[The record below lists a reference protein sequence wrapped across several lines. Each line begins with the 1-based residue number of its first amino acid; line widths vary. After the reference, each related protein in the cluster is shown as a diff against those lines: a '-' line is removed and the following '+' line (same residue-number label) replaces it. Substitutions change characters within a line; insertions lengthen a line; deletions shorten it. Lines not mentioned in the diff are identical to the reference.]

1 MARSDKLHSPLLASR
16 WCRWKLSLSANYSRG
31 GAGFWS
37 TQLKVQQYRWVALAH
52 TNQRLV
58 RMSRSISRRGGG
70 ILCVRPELTHLA
82 CLGHCRGFASDLLS
96 HLEHELD
103 PSSTRQISFTLY
115 IFPPCMRPLKQ
126 AVGWTGGASR
136 EKPIETMGGTGRDW
150 SLIPDENI
158 LTDHVF
164 LMMCAVYL
172 HSYHVIT

>member
-1 MARSDKLHSPLLASR
+1 
-16 WCRWKLSLSANYSRG
+16 
-31 GAGFWS
+31 
-37 TQLKVQQYRWVALAH
+37 
-52 TNQRLV
+52 
-58 RMSRSISRRGGG
+58 
-70 ILCVRPELTHLA
+70 
-82 CLGHCRGFASDLLS
+82 
-96 HLEHELD
+96 
-103 PSSTRQISFTLY
+103 
-115 IFPPCMRPLKQ
+115 MRPLKQ